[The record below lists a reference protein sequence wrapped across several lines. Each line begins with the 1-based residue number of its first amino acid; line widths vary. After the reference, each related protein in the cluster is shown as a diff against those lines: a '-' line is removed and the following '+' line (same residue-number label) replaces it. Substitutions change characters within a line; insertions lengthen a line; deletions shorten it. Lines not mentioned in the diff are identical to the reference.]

1 MLTTV
6 RAVVRDGEIKLL
18 EPVEL
23 SEGSQVL
30 VTLLTE
36 DERDFWLEASRVSLD
51 AVWDNE
57 ADDVYAELLEVSC

>member
-1 MLTTV
+1 MLTTA

-23 SEGSQVL
+23 PEGSRL
-30 VTLLTE
+30 LATLLTE

-57 ADDVYAELLEVSC
+57 ADDVYAELLEG